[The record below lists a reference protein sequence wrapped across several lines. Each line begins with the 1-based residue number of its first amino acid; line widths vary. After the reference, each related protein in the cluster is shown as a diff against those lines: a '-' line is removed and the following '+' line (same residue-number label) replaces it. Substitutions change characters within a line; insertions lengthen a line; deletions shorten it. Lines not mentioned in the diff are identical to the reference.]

1 MRTWEP
7 SSQRPKN
14 VYYEIIKGQGSQRIA
29 VRRNRSARKKKKKTR
44 TKKKKKKEKK
54 RSSVDRSIA
63 WSGFDSVFLALWMD
77 PAAEKKRT
85 CIWML
90 EMAEELIQLLLALL
104 RWCIPL
110 QIIRSTMFTGTWS
123 RCLTN
128 TVLLFSLSAVA
139 LMALSG

>member
-1 MRTWEP
+1 M
-7 SSQRPKN
+7 
-14 VYYEIIKGQGSQRIA
+14 
-29 VRRNRSARKKKKKTR
+29 
-44 TKKKKKKEKK
+44 
-54 RSSVDRSIA
+54 
-63 WSGFDSVFLALWMD
+63 
-77 PAAEKKRT
+77 KRT

-90 EMAEELIQLLLALL
+90 EMEEEPIQLLGALL

-123 RCLTN
+123 RCLAN